1 MSDQETPKRPRSRK
15 RPNTQTTQSG
25 EKPMSKKKPPVE
37 LFDLFTPVQAKT
49 DNQRTAMRA
58 YHHGDNLLLTG
69 ESGTGKT
76 FLGMALALEDISRK
90 KHTKL
95 TIVRSAVATRNQGY
109 LPGNAKEKMEE
120 YERPYH
126 DMCLKLFNVAERM
139 LKPYQQL
146 LGNGTIEL
154 ISTSYIRGTTLE
166 NTIILIDEFQNMNEH
181 ELYTVLTRVGENCR
195 VIISGDIKQ
204 SDLLKESSGYPRVVA
219 ALNAMESFEHV
230 DFTFD
235 DVVRSPFAKEFMM
248 CWTGAENVMGLL
260 NEATPERVS
269 TQLPRSSAKTHTG

>member
-1 MSDQETPKRPRSRK
+1 MSDQEAPKRPRSRK
-15 RPNTQTTQSG
+15 RPNVQETQSG
-25 EKPMSKKKPPVE
+25 DKPMSKKKQPVD
-37 LFDLFTPVQAKT
+37 LFDLFVPVQAKT

-58 YHHGDNLLLTG
+58 YHHGSNLLLTG

-95 TIVRSAVATRNQGY
+95 TIVRSAVSTRNIGY

-126 DMCLKLFNVAERM
+126 DICLKLFNVAERM
-139 LKPYQQL
+139 VRPYQQL
-146 LGNGTIEL
+146 VGNGTVEL

-181 ELYTVLTRVGENCR
+181 ELYTILTRVGNNCR

-204 SDLLKESSGYPRVVA
+204 SDLLKEQTGYPRVVA

-230 DFTFD
+230 DFTFE
-235 DVVRSPFAKEFMM
+235 DVIRSAFAKQFMM

-260 NEATPERVS
+260 NEATAERVS
-269 TQLPRSSAKTHTG
+269 TSVSRSSTRTHTG